1 MDTGKAQ
8 NSVFGPYR
16 FLDNRAY
23 VSKAGETVL
32 LAEIDGIDGEC
43 RTDEEMEAQHGRL
56 VAAFVSLPDEIRVM
70 TYLVKLEGAELSETE
85 ASDPV
90 VRITA
95 ERRKAFLEDK
105 GRAKPLVTM
114 RLYLALVYEP
124 TRAIGVNMNRSLM
137 KLSRKK
143 LNASLRA
150 LYSGVKMLQETVDDL
165 LGLRLLEKAEVF
177 QYLRLLASLDP
188 EVAAAEALD
197 YDNNIDQHLTANMLT
212 IEPTGIR
219 NHRTRPEVLT
229 LRKLPKKS
237 FAGMMRK
244 CLSVPGNLI
253 ICSQWKRESNEK
265 ALKRLRSA
273 ESHWNFVKVVKS
285 WQSLA
290 QVVFQQG
297 SLEGVVYD
305 ESAVKKVEEVNRAIC
320 SLADKVHAWQ
330 AFTAIA
336 WGKDSATAATR
347 LMSIVGNFQGSL
359 LRETSYA
366 CGPYLGLV
374 PGTTPKHREKFRQRV
389 RQWDLAQALDL
400 GMFYAHW
407 QGEGRNKHLN
417 REHMLDLETVD
428 HTRFRFN
435 MHEDDLLGVLIF
447 GRMGTGK
454 SFFTNLCIDHSQKYE
469 PWTFILDVGGSYK
482 QITQKH
488 GGSYVSLKHER
499 PKINPFK
506 LEKTKENLDFLY
518 AFVRILLTNSRYQ
531 PTAEDDRE
539 IWRAIKTANRLS
551 ELLLPKHLMLALHQW
566 VEGGQYGDWF
576 DNEQDELSIA
586 RFQCFDFA
594 GMELFPQVVD
604 PLFFYIFNR
613 ISQIVY
619 DPKNLGSF
627 KQLWADEC
635 WKLVGQHEQA
645 KQFFLA
651 AGLTWRKHNG
661 GIGLVTQS
669 AHSLAQAGM
678 LDIVNEICPT
688 KILLA
693 NPGAD
698 FDFYAETFK
707 LNEKE
712 VEVFAGLQKKRHA
725 LVKSDNHSKVVE
737 VHVDPA
743 AALTYAN
750 DPNNNPKRDALIAQ
764 YGSLEKAFLAQGA

>member
-1 MDTGKAQ
+1 MDIGKPQ
-8 NSVFGPYR
+8 NSVYGPHQ
-16 FLDNRAY
+16 FLSDHAF
-23 VSKAGETVL
+23 VTKAGETVL
-32 LAEIDGIDGEC
+32 LAEMEGIDGES

-56 VAAFVSLPDEIRVM
+56 LAAFVSLPDEIRIM
-70 TYLVKLEGAELSETE
+70 TYLVKTEGAELPETE
-85 ASDPV
+85 HSNPV
-90 VRITA
+90 VQITA
-95 ERRKAFLEDK
+95 ERRKAFLEDRN
-105 GRAKPLVTM
+105 RAKPLVTT

-124 TRAIGVNMNRSLM
+124 QRAIGINMNRSAL

-150 LYSGVKMLQETVDDL
+150 LDSGFKMLQETVNDL
-165 LGLRLLEKAEVF
+165 LGLRLLEKAEAF
-177 QYLRLLASLDP
+177 RFLRLLASLDP
-188 EVAAAEALD
+188 EIAAAEVLH
-197 YDNNIDQHLTANMLT
+197 YDNHLDQHLTANMLT
-212 IEPTGIR
+212 IEPLGVR

-253 ICSQWKRESNEK
+253 VCSQWKRESNDK

-273 ESHWNFVKVVKS
+273 ESHWNLVKVIKS
-285 WQSLA
+285 WQSLL
-290 QVVFQQG
+290 QVIFQQG
-297 SLEGVVYD
+297 SMEGVVYD
-305 ESAVKKVEEVNRAIC
+305 DVAVKKVDEVNRAIGA
-320 SLADKVHAWQ
+320 LADKVHAWQ
-330 AFTAIA
+330 AFTAIT
-336 WGKDSATAATR
+336 WGKESGTAATK
-347 LMSIVGNFQGSL
+347 LMSIVGNYQGSL

-366 CGPYLGLV
+366 CGPYLGLM

-389 RQWDLAQALDL
+389 RQWDLAQAIDL

-407 QGEGRNKHLN
+407 QGESRNKHLN
-417 REHMLDLETVD
+417 REHMLTLETVD
-428 HTRFRFN
+428 HTPFWFN
-435 MHEDDLLGVLIF
+435 LHEDDLLGVLIF

-454 SFFTNLCIDHSQKYE
+454 SFFTNLCIDHSQKYN

-482 QITQKH
+482 QITEKH
-488 GGSYVSLKHER
+488 GGSYVSLKQER

-551 ELLLPKHLMLALHQW
+551 ELQLPEHLMLALHQW

-576 DNEQDELSIA
+576 DNAEDELSIS

-604 PLFFYIFNR
+604 PLFFYVFNR

-619 DPKNLGSF
+619 DPKNLSSF

-669 AHSLAQAGM
+669 AHSLEQAGM
-678 LDIVNEICPT
+678 LDLVNEICPT

-698 FDFYAETFK
+698 LDFYARLFKFNSKET
-707 LNEKE
+707 EI
-712 VEVFAGLQKKRHA
+712 FASLQKKRHA
-725 LVKSDNHSKVVE
+725 LIKTDNHSKVVE
-737 VHVDPA
+737 VCVDPVA
-743 AALTYAN
+743 AMYYAN

-764 YGSLEKAFLAQGA
+764 YGSLENAFLTQGA